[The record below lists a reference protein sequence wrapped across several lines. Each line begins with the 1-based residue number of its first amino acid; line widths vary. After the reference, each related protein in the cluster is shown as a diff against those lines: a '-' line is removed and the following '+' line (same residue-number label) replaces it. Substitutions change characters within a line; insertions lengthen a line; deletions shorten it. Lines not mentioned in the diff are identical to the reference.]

1 MGNEMGKIRVA
12 FVRSF
17 GSIKKFRA
25 PIFREPLTQGRRPSR
40 TVINELE
47 LGKDSDE

>member
-1 MGNEMGKIRVA
+1 MGNEMGKIRGI
-12 FVRSF
+12 RSF

-25 PIFREPLTQGRRPSR
+25 PIFRESLTQEKRPSK